1 MSALEIRAFRNL
13 AYKLVKIQERGKLM
27 GNLISAGIGLREVE
41 EFVRHEVN
49 KLKGSY
55 HKEGNQQMNRNNY
68 IFKNTR
74 EIVAKTMAM
83 KQKDNIK
90 MGRGTTRARNKLK
103 GKIEEKLGPRS
114 RQCRSIMKSVNENCK
129 KLRDKLKT
137 KNTKKCEFLKGKY
150 GMKENC
156 LDELNTV
163 DAKKYGMAR
172 IFKDGNGMKGVNDME
187 PTIVYMKNEEP
198 IELTNDEKS
207 VLALGPK
214 FCIMNNLNEE
224 TFERE
229 IEETIIKYRW
239 EMKKLENEEKKNA
252 KFGLDTLAA
261 INDIFDED
269 ELA

>member
-41 EFVRHEVN
+41 EFVRHELN

-103 GKIEEKLGPRS
+103 GKIEEKLGLRS

-163 DAKKYGMAR
+163 DAKKYG
-172 IFKDGNGMKGVNDME
+172 
-187 PTIVYMKNEEP
+187 
-198 IELTNDEKS
+198 
-207 VLALGPK
+207 
-214 FCIMNNLNEE
+214 
-224 TFERE
+224 
-229 IEETIIKYRW
+229 
-239 EMKKLENEEKKNA
+239 
-252 KFGLDTLAA
+252 
-261 INDIFDED
+261 ED
-269 ELA
+269 LQGW